1 MIFLFL
7 LFLQAQAYVPTI
19 MTGYINNY
27 MTNDQLQEKF
37 SQFMPSASDDHGL
50 FKLYN
55 NRKIL
60 KGL

>member
-1 MIFLFL
+1 MLIVL
-7 LFLQAQAYVPTI
+7 LLIQAQAYVPTI

-27 MTNDQLQEKF
+27 MNNDRLKEKF
-37 SQFMPSASDDHGL
+37 SRFMPSASNDHGL

-60 KGL
+60 KGI